1 MEQDKN
7 LGWFK
12 INRNTIYNICA
23 NTDTIACTIYIILL
37 SHMNNDT
44 GNCYPSLNTLAKECN
59 CSKKTVQNKINM
71 LEEKGYIK
79 HNSGTLGKEN
89 GQNLANSYYFLTNDR
104 NKNVDEVK
112 ESLAT
117 KKKKTYKKKDK
128 FNTNTNKDEEIVN
141 NIVKEV
147 EYNLKDDEDYEYKSN
162 EYDIKIIEAVNKKL
176 DELKKE
182 IYDS

>member
-1 MEQDKN
+1 
-7 LGWFK
+7 
-12 INRNTIYNICA
+12 
-23 NTDTIACTIYIILL
+23 
-37 SHMNNDT
+37 
-44 GNCYPSLNTLAKECN
+44 
-59 CSKKTVQNKINM
+59 M

-128 FNTNTNKDEEIVN
+128 FNTNTNTNKDEEIVN

-162 EYDIKIIEAVNKKL
+162 EYDIKIIKAVNKKL